1 MWGKKWGDDAGVGS
15 VGEGD
20 EGYDPTWMNSV
31 VVGLD
36 RAGVDILEQL
46 LGFDNDIDM
55 LGGVITLWD
64 TVVESC
70 EYGMVII
77 YLLDLTMYNLI

>member
-1 MWGKKWGDDAGVGS
+1 MMTRINSHRAGAIVWGKKWGDDAGVGS

-20 EGYDPTWMNSV
+20 EGYDPTWIIFV

-36 RAGVDILEQL
+36 RAGVDVLEQI

-55 LGGVITLWD
+55 LGGSHY
-64 TVVESC
+64 VVG
-70 EYGMVII
+70 YGGGE
-77 YLLDLTMYNLI
+77 L